1 MEGMI
6 WVSYTTQQQV
16 ERFINEYMSSRVV
29 VEASVRA
36 ILNRALGYEA
46 AFKKPFYDF
55 TQDEVLQM
63 FKESHTISITAI
75 QSANTILRHASNWM
89 KFEKGENQTN
99 AYQTITKEDL
109 KQCIDTAKKDS
120 LLITRDQL
128 NDIQMELLNATDR
141 AILEMLFL
149 GAGGRW
155 CKELSFLSRDNLS
168 TADKCVYFRT
178 GKQLHVGNKVIDL
191 LLEAFNETELV
202 SYSGL
207 MKISKVKSLGI
218 YKLRSNALSDNSDP
232 SDEKDQERR
241 FRFIQRRLHII
252 SEYVGIE
259 LKASTIQDGGLLHH
273 IKHGITASDM
283 PFREFV
289 NSDQGRV
296 LARQYDI
303 YSEFAPSVLIS
314 KFIEYFT

>member
-1 MEGMI
+1 
-6 WVSYTTQQQV
+6 
-16 ERFINEYMSSRVV
+16 
-29 VEASVRA
+29 
-36 ILNRALGYEA
+36 
-46 AFKKPFYDF
+46 
-55 TQDEVLQM
+55 M
-63 FKESHTISITAI
+63 FRESHTISITAI

-109 KQCIDTAKKDS
+109 KQCIDKEKKNS
-120 LLITRDQL
+120 LLITREQL
-128 NDIQMELLNATDR
+128 NEIQLELLNATDR
-141 AILEMLFL
+141 AILELLFL

-155 CKELSFLSRDNLS
+155 CKELTFLSRDNLS
-168 TADKCVYFRT
+168 IADKCIYFKT
-178 GKQLHVGNKVIDL
+178 GKQIHTDTKIINL
-191 LLEAFNETELV
+191 LLEAFDETEMV

-218 YKLRSNALSDNSDP
+218 YKVRSNALSDNTDP

-252 SEYVGIE
+252 SEYVGVE
-259 LKASTIQDGGLLHH
+259 LKASTIQDSGLLHK
-273 IKHGITASDM
+273 IKRGITVSDM

-289 NSDQGRV
+289 NSDQGRA

-303 YSEFAPSVLIS
+303 YTEFAPSVLIA
-314 KFIEYFT
+314 KFIEYFE